1 MIDKIMFL
9 WLLGSMKLVATKPYR
24 DDHYHPQEPSSLEL
38 WDNDFKS
45 AITTCDEDESTWGG
59 GCMTKCRGF
68 CATGKIAHKTFSRDR
83 TMKTVQ
89 GVSRKWVRVK
99 ASNTGWS
106 SFSS

>member
-1 MIDKIMFL
+1 MFL

-59 GCMTKCRGF
+59 
-68 CATGKIAHKTFSRDR
+68 A
-83 TMKTVQ
+83 V
-89 GVSRKWVRVK
+89 
-99 ASNTGWS
+99 
-106 SFSS
+106 